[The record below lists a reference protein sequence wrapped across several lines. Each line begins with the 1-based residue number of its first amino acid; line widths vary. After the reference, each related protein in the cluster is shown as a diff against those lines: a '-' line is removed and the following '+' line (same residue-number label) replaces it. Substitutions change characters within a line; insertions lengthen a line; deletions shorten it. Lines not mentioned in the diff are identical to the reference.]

1 MSHCISNTTTAA
13 TSLPGDR
20 LVTRQ
25 LKAEDMPDHLK
36 HIAYVCDFCKQNGAL
51 SNALSREAHFGGD
64 ASLDSLPHRPGGAPS
79 PEIGNRAGPQNTLS
93 KIGSLTP
100 RLAARTTRWPSSPP
114 RSKASSPTPEMP

>member
-1 MSHCISNTTTAA
+1 
-13 TSLPGDR
+13 
-20 LVTRQ
+20 
-25 LKAEDMPDHLK
+25 MPDHLK

-114 RSKASSPTPEMP
+114 RLQSVIADAGNALDCRGAGTAPALSVTPQR